1 MYSSRLNRAE
11 ERRNMRKAVLLIFAT
26 IAILVAG
33 IVLGIPVLTRTAM
46 FMGSLNS
53 KNAIADKIDNIPPGP
68 PQIALAYDATNS
80 ATQTISGLS
89 EPGSTVYLSQN
100 SHEAGNVVT
109 DNDGTFEFRNV
120 ILTKG
125 DNLFTAIALD
135 QSSNKSLISSSV
147 HLTYSSDPPKL
158 EITSPTDHQSITDKS
173 SVNLLGTTQNVSR
186 LTVNDRTIIIGSN
199 GKFNTMYSLNP
210 GENVLVFT
218 ATDSSGNQARKE
230 LTVNYS
236 P

>member
-53 KNAIADKIDNIPPGP
+53 KNAIADKTDNIPPGP

-100 SHEAGNVVT
+100 SREAGNVVT
-109 DNDGTFEFRNV
+109 DNDGTFEFTNIV
-120 ILTKG
+120 LTKG

-147 HLTYSSDPPKL
+147 RLAYSSDPPKL

-218 ATDSSGNQARKE
+218 ATDSSGNQTRKE